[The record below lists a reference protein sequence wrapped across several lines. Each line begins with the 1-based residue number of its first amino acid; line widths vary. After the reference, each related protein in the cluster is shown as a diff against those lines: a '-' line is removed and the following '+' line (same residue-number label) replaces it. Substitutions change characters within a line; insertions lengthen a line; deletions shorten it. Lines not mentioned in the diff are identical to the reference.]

1 MTFDR
6 IDMPAFERWL
16 TDLRRDF
23 HRYPESGWTE
33 FRTTARIIDELEKL
47 GLTVQYGPSI
57 HVKEKMFGL
66 PKPEVLEACWQRARA
81 ESDRPELIDAMKG
94 GYTGCLTVI
103 EGALP
108 GPTIGIRVDIDCN
121 DVQETDDP
129 KHLPAV
135 EGFASTHP
143 NCMHACGHDGH
154 AAIGIGTAKL
164 LCSYRDQLRGKV
176 ILVFQPGEEGLRGA
190 ASLTAAGHFSQCDYF
205 FSAHVGLL
213 DLRVGTMVASG
224 HGFLSSTK
232 FDVTFHGVPAHA
244 GAVPE
249 MGKNAM
255 AAAATAVLN
264 MLAIPR
270 HHDGASRINVGTF
283 HSGTGRN
290 VIPAEAELTVETRG
304 STSEINTYMENAAM
318 RVCKAAAEMYEC
330 TCETQFMGSAGGI
343 VCDQPLV
350 ERTMKV
356 LRQVDGVNEVIP
368 DVCFSGGEDV
378 TTMMRDVQ
386 AHGGMATEMII
397 GMPLVA
403 PHHNNYFDLDE
414 RVLCIGARCF
424 ASLALEIED
433 A

>member
-6 IDMPAFERWL
+6 IDMPAFENWL
-16 TDLRRDF
+16 VELRREF

-33 FRTTARIIDELEKL
+33 FRTTARIIEELERL

-66 PKPEVLEACWQRARA
+66 PSPETLEACWLRAKA
-81 ESDRPELIDAMKG
+81 ESGRPELIDAMRG

-108 GPTIGIRVDIDCN
+108 GPTVGIRVDIDCN
-121 DVQETDDP
+121 DVQEADDP
-129 KHLPAV
+129 KHRPAA

-143 NCMHACGHDGH
+143 NCMHACGHDSH
-154 AAIGIGTAKL
+154 AAIGLGTAKL
-164 LCSYRDQLRGKV
+164 LCAYRDQLRGKV

-205 FSAHVGLL
+205 FGAHVGLK
-213 DLRVGTMVASG
+213 DLRVGTVAASG

-244 GAVPE
+244 GAAPE

-270 HHDGASRINVGTF
+270 HHDGSSRINVGTF
-283 HSGTGRN
+283 RSGTGRN
-290 VIPAEAELTVETRG
+290 VIPAEAELTIETRG
-304 STSEINTYMENAAM
+304 ATGEINTYMENAAK
-318 RVCKAAAEMYEC
+318 RVCQAAADMYEC
-330 TCETQFMGSAGGI
+330 TCETRFMGSAGN
-343 VCDQPLV
+343 VECDKPLV
-350 ERTMKV
+350 ERAMKI
-356 LRQVDGVNEVIP
+356 LAGVDGVDEILP
-368 DVCFSGGEDV
+368 DVYFGGGEDV

-386 AHGGMATEMII
+386 AHGGMVTEMVI
-397 GMPLVA
+397 GMPLIA
-403 PHHNNYFDLDE
+403 PHHNNYFDIDE
-414 RVLCIGARCF
+414 RVMGIGARCF
-424 ASLALEIED
+424 ASLALEIENG
-433 A
+433 